1 MRRLVITVL
10 VIAAVVPATR
20 VFASETASQ
29 YPSAVTVIGG
39 IDPLAP
45 GSDPK
50 HPFRVAPQNSWA
62 TGTNPSVKSVYLRLL
77 AADPAIKGHATDL
90 AQDGALLTDVAA
102 QVRRAAAL
110 TPKPDLVLVQAGSG
124 DIKCDGRDASHYPA
138 FRAAFSAMLSQLTE
152 ALPNARI
159 FVVGEWGSISSYVK
173 AMLGLSIAARE
184 THAGKGPCSLFAPAS
199 SASPG
204 SVVPA
209 HVAYLTKT
217 LKGYDAQRA
226 AACVQYPQC
235 RYDGGAAERLATTAS
250 DLSPRYDH
258 LSIAGNAKLA
268 ALEWAALRRSH
279 VIP

>member
-1 MRRLVITVL
+1 MRRLLITVL
-10 VIAAVVPATR
+10 VLAAVVPATR
-20 VFASETASQ
+20 VFAGERASQ
-29 YPSAVTVIGG
+29 YPSAITVIGG
-39 IDPLAP
+39 IDALAP

-62 TGTNPSVKSVYLRLL
+62 TGTNPAVKSVYLRLL
-77 AADPAIKGHATDL
+77 AADPSIKGHTTNL

-110 TPKPDLVLVQAGSG
+110 TPKPDLVLVQAGSS
-124 DIKCDGRDASHYPA
+124 DIKCDGQDASHYPA

-173 AMLGLSIAARE
+173 TMLGLSFAARE

-199 SASPG
+199 SPSPG

-226 AACVQYPQC
+226 AACAQYPQC
-235 RYDGGAAERLATTAS
+235 RYDGGAAERLVTTAG

-268 ALEWAALRRSH
+268 ALEWAALRRLH